1 MSSELDKDYGLILQ
15 DLKEKIRQA
24 RLRAS
29 VVVNAQ
35 LLQVYWEIGQTI
47 LEQQKRLGWGKK
59 IIKQLSND
67 LRTEFPDMRGF
78 SERNLVYMQTFAA
91 TYPHFTITQSLV
103 AQIAQGKPAQLEN
116 VENQENA
123 ITQPVVA
130 QLERLVGQLPWT
142 HNIVL
147 LDKLPTLEERLFY
160 IQKCIQNGWSKAV
173 LVHQIESDLY
183 NRQGKAIT
191 NFEQTLPK
199 YQSDLARETF
209 KNPYLFDFLGIEEE
223 VHERELEK
231 ALIQHIKKFLLE
243 LGRGFAFVGNQRNLV
258 VDGDDFFL
266 DLLFYNYH
274 LHCFVVFE
282 LKVGD
287 FKPEYAGKLNFYINT
302 IDQQIKGEDDKPT
315 IGVLLCKT
323 PNETVVRFALTG
335 IQSPIGV
342 AEYELINSLPKQLK
356 AQMPTVEELEA
367 ELEKEVEE
375 NLSAVE
381 KRLKAVKGK
390 VKSMQTEELQT
401 PATYALLQEIFK
413 QSMKPLFIQIMQ
425 KLSNEFKEEYMT
437 HRVSWHLNQNIV
449 HGIEDVEAFWNKEEN
464 LKSVTEITFDYAMFG
479 LRKAGTENYNEHIS
493 LKFWMDTYWYGFS
506 LVNHENGQPFLKK
519 LYHQQLTNE
528 ERQQIIDLIVTKVLD
543 RIEWAIEHF
552 EAKNKK
558 R

>member
-1 MSSELDKDYGLILQ
+1 MSSELDKSYGQILQ

-47 LEQQKRLGWGKK
+47 LEQQKKSGWGAKV
-59 IIKQLSND
+59 IKQLSAD
-67 LRTEFPDMRGF
+67 LKAEFPDMKGF
-78 SERNLVYMQTFAA
+78 SERNLVYMQTFASA
-91 TYPHFTITQSLV
+91 YPGFTQPPV
-103 AQIAQGKPAQLEN
+103 AQIMQALPAQLQQ
-116 VENQENA
+116 VENQTSG

-130 QLERLVGQLPWT
+130 QLGKLAGQLPWA

-147 LDKLPTLEERLFY
+147 LDKLPTAQERLFY
-160 IQKCIQNGWSKAV
+160 AQKCIQNGWSKAV
-173 LVHQIESDLY
+173 LIHQIESGLIT
-183 NRQGKAIT
+183 RQGKAIT

-243 LGRGFAFVGNQRNLV
+243 LGRGFAFVGNQHNLV
-258 VDGDDFFL
+258 VNGDDFFL
-266 DLLFYNYH
+266 DLLFYNYQ

-287 FKPEYAGKLNFYINT
+287 FMPEYAGKLNFYINT

-323 PNETVVRFALTG
+323 PNETVVKFALTG

-342 AEYELINSLPKQLK
+342 AEYELINTLPKQLK

-367 ELEKEVEE
+367 ELEKELQENMSEVE
-375 NLSAVE
+375 
-381 KRLKAVKGK
+381 RILKLVKEK
-390 VKSMQTEELQT
+390 VKAMQVEELQT
-401 PATYALLQEIFK
+401 PATYQLLQDIFK
-413 QSMKPLFIQIMQ
+413 QSLKPLYIQIIQ
-425 KLSNEFKEEYMT
+425 KLSSEFKEEYMT
-437 HRVSWHLNQNIV
+437 HRLSWHLKQNLV
-449 HGIEDVEAFWNKEEN
+449 YGIEDVEEFWKKEEN
-464 LKSVTEITFDYAMFG
+464 LKSVTEITFEYAMFG
-479 LRKAGTENYNEHIS
+479 LRKAGTENYNHHES
-493 LKFWMDTYWYGFS
+493 LKFIMDTYWYGFA
-506 LVNHENGQPFLKK
+506 LVNHNNQQPFLKK
-519 LYHQQLTNE
+519 MYHQQLTKE
-528 ERQQIIDLIVTKVLD
+528 EIQSVIDLMISKELD

-558 R
+558 S

>member
-1 MSSELDKDYGLILQ
+1 MSSELDKEYGLILQ

-47 LEQQKRLGWGKK
+47 LEQQKKMGWGAK
-59 IIKQLSND
+59 IIDRLAAD
-67 LRTEFPDMRGF
+67 LKMEFEDMRGL
-78 SERNLVYMQTFAA
+78 SVRNLKYMRAFAEA
-91 TYPHFTITQSLV
+91 YPQFVQSTLAQLQITENQESKIV
-103 AQIAQGKPAQLEN
+103 QPVIAQLEKL
-116 VENQENA
+116 
-123 ITQPVVA
+123 I
-130 QLERLVGQLPWT
+130 GQLPWT

-147 LDKLPTLEERLFY
+147 LDKLPTPEERLFY

-183 NRQGKAIT
+183 KRQGKAIT

-231 ALIQHIKKFLLE
+231 ALIRHIKKFLLE

-287 FKPEYAGKLNFYINT
+287 FMPEYAGKLNFYINT
-302 IDQQIKGEDDKPT
+302 IDQQIKGLDDKPT

-323 PNETVVRFALTG
+323 PNETVVKFALKG

-375 NLSAVE
+375 NLSVVE
-381 KRLKAVKGK
+381 KRLMAIKKK
-390 VKSMQTEELQT
+390 VKAMQTEELQT
-401 PATYALLQEIFK
+401 PATYQLLQEIFK
-413 QSMKPLFIQIMQ
+413 QSLKPLLIQILQ
-425 KLSNEFKEEYMT
+425 KLSHDFKDEYLT
-437 HRVSWHLNQNIV
+437 HRASWHLKQTIV
-449 HGIEDVEAFWNKEEN
+449 YGIEDVEEFWKKEEN
-464 LKSVTEITFDYAMFG
+464 LKSVTEITFEYSMFG
-479 LRKAGTENYNEHIS
+479 LRKAGTENYNEHLS
-493 LKFWMDTYWYGFS
+493 LKLIMDTYWYGFA
-506 LVNHENGQPFLKK
+506 LVNHKNQQPFLKK
-519 LYHQQLTNE
+519 MYHQQLTNE
-528 ERQQIIDLIVTKVLD
+528 EIQSVLEIMVSKVLD

-552 EAKNKK
+552 EAKSKNKN
-558 R
+558 

>member
-1 MSSELDKDYGLILQ
+1 MGSELDKSYGQILQ

-47 LEQQKRLGWGKK
+47 LEQQSKQGWGAK
-59 IIKQLSND
+59 IIERLAADLKIEFEDMKGLSA
-67 LRTEFPDMRGF
+67 
-78 SERNLVYMQTFAA
+78 RNLRYMRDFAKA
-91 TYPHFTITQSLV
+91 YPHQSIWQLPV
-103 AQIAQGKPAQLEN
+103 AKLQDTEHQETGIVQPA
-116 VENQENA
+116 
-123 ITQPVVA
+123 VA
-130 QLERLVGQLPWT
+130 QLEKLVGQLPWA

-147 LDKLPTLEERLFY
+147 LDKLSTVEERLFY
-160 IQKCIQNGWSKAV
+160 AQKCIQNGWSKAV
-173 LVHQIESDLY
+173 LIHQIESGLIA
-183 NRQGKAIT
+183 RQGKAIT

-243 LGRGFAFVGNQRNLV
+243 LGRGFAFVGNQHNLV
-258 VDGDDFFL
+258 VNGDDFFL
-266 DLLFYNYH
+266 DLLFYNYQ

-287 FKPEYAGKLNFYINT
+287 FMPEYAGKLNFYINT

-323 PNETVVRFALTG
+323 PNETVVKFALTG

-342 AEYELINSLPKQLK
+342 AEYELINTLPKQLK

-367 ELEKEVEE
+367 ELEKELQENMSEVER
-375 NLSAVE
+375 
-381 KRLKAVKGK
+381 RLKLVKEK
-390 VKSMQTEELQT
+390 VKSMQTEEIQT
-401 PATYALLQEIFK
+401 PATFQILQDIFDK
-413 QSMKPLFIQIMQ
+413 SLKPLYQQIMV
-425 KLSNEFKEEYMT
+425 KLSADFTSEFMT
-437 HRVSWHLNQNIV
+437 QRAMWQLKDKLVY
-449 HGIEDVEAFWNKEEN
+449 GIDDVEAFWRKEEN
-464 LKSVTEITFDYAMFG
+464 LKSTNEIEFQYQLWG
-479 LRKAGTENYNEHIS
+479 LKKIGTENIDVHLP
-493 LKFWMDTYWYGFS
+493 LKLIIHTYWYGFS
-506 LVNHENGQPFLKK
+506 MVNYNDQQPFLKK
-519 LYHQQLTNE
+519 MYHQQLTKEDMQN
-528 ERQQIIDLIVTKVLD
+528 ITDLLVTKVLD

-558 R
+558 K